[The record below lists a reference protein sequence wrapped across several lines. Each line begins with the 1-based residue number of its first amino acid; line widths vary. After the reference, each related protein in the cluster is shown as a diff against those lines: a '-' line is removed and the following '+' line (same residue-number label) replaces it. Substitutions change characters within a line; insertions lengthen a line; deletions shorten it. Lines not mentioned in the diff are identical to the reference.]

1 MAIRYAIESHAWG
14 APAKVKSAIAGHI
27 YNVQLSEDTDNTNFV
42 ARDEWLSFDLYSDKD
57 ASDFEGIVR
66 EQLPNGNYAVEVVE
80 PGDALFV
87 YNVPII
93 EEEWTNNFKKESNFF
108 NAEGDVVRAYEL
120 AVGDILEISEA
131 GFTAAPTVGATVTL
145 SGRKLA

>member
-66 EQLPNGNYAVEVVE
+66 EQLPNGNYAVEVVD

-93 EEEWTNNFKKESNFF
+93 EEEFTNNFKKESNFF